1 MIKEKMESSLAGK
14 RLSLLSVT
22 EIRKLL
28 EGVAPDEALIAK
40 LKHDS
45 RAGVRNLACS
55 FSARK
60 EHNDC
65 LEFKH
70 AEMLT
75 FECELRAGGIS
86 LIAGLDEAGRGP
98 LAGPAAV
105 GCVIFA
111 DDVHLPGLDDSK
123 KMTAPNREE
132 MYSRILDASRAWSV
146 VVTDHREIDEF
157 GVHVAVLR
165 GMGKAV
171 ENLSVTPEIA
181 LVDGRSLPQLACPG
195 RSIVHGDA
203 LSLTIAAASVLA
215 KVTRDRIMVEMDSRY
230 PGYGFAGHKGYGSSE
245 HIEAVRKLGPCDIH
259 RISFEIVSAVSP
271 PGTVRTILEKRLWDA
286 TSPAV
291 LECAANGIARN
302 SRFISENDLDYLRS
316 VYRECKNV
324 KDSNKVTK

>member
-1 MIKEKMESSLAGK
+1 MVKGNMVSPLAGK
-14 RLSLLSVT
+14 RLSRLTVT
-22 EIRKLL
+22 EIRVLL
-28 EGVAPDEALIAK
+28 AGVAPDEALIAK
-40 LKHDS
+40 LKRDR

-55 FSARK
+55 FSARN
-60 EHNDC
+60 EHNDY
-65 LEFKH
+65 LEYKH

-75 FECELRAGGIS
+75 FERELRAGGIS

-98 LAGPAAV
+98 LAGPVTV

-123 KMTAPNREE
+123 KMTGPNREE

-146 VVTDHREIDEF
+146 VVTDHQEIDEF
-157 GVHVAVLR
+157 GIHAAVLR
-165 GMGKAV
+165 GMSKAV
-171 ENLSVTPEIA
+171 ENLSETPEIA
-181 LVDGRSLPQLACPG
+181 LVDGRFLPLLPCQG
-195 RSIVHGDA
+195 RCIVHGDA

-230 PGYGFAGHKGYGSSE
+230 PGYGFAGHKGYASSE

-259 RISFEIVSAVSP
+259 RISYEVVSAVSP
-271 PGTVRTILEKRLWDA
+271 PGTVRNILEKRLRDA
-286 TSPAV
+286 SFPAV

-316 VYRECKNV
+316 VYKECKG
-324 KDSNKVTK
+324 KSA